1 MNRTLNTLLLG
12 LPLLLFGFSP
22 NGGDYGKALS
32 FQGQRGIST
41 ECYFLLKED
50 VRSNILSHLDASGF
64 GSQNLQECYAFLA
77 TEICDNGL
85 DDDGDGLTDCN
96 DADCNPNVN
105 FVVNQPTCSGGSVGS
120 IDLTVSG
127 STAPYSYLWGDMLP
141 EARWNFENNTND
153 VSGNGHHRTGLLP
166 TISPVGVESYSNT
179 DFKEGKYSFNFN
191 GGTMLRFGV
200 DGGFLETAFSAR
212 TYSLWVKPANLT
224 GIKVLFEQGGSTS
237 GLAARLNGNVL
248 TAAYR
253 ASNTQYTTGSLTFPA
268 DGAWH
273 HVAVV
278 FNNGTLTCYLDG
290 VASTNAT
297 STNTTIPANA
307 GDDGVGGRNST
318 DAFAHSASNYF
329 SGKMDDF
336 RIFYSALPASRIA
349 DIARNDGDRTSLA
362 TGNYNVT
369 VTGSIG
375 CSSVRSFTVNADN
388 NITNGGTI
396 GADEVS
402 CNNFNPTIMV
412 SFSDPI
418 GGSGTIQYIWQKST
432 NGGATWSTINNATAS
447 SYDPPTISETTQ
459 YRRGARR
466 TTCTPY
472 VYSNIVTKTPASCLE
487 NCGNNMDDDGDGLID
502 DEDPDCG
509 GNIMTVIPAGSYI
522 INMSVQPQTAN
533 NALKPYGLVWHLLHY
548 FETPVMW
555 SIDPEKNK
563 DGEDFKY
570 NGVKY
575 KGGPFIVSAEYRT
588 PSVDSLISA
597 WEAKG
602 VVGITTTSEF
612 TAPINRTLNYSMNW
626 TLNSVNDGIV
636 ENYLTRA
643 GIPETGY
650 DWTAPHELNCCND
663 VFLMPH
669 SEPEW
674 STHNRLYSWNDS
686 EANGGCAGA
695 LWAGCKA
702 GSTVEN
708 IFNPANPAQRMNFL
722 MLDPIAP
729 LNNPAVHDGDHEDG
743 TIPPPYSYGFPAH
756 PVMQFMGTMD
766 GAQEGGAEQIYLP
779 TNDWRPTTYVGLWD
793 ATHPDV
799 PLKSPGP
806 AAKMAFGPAFGDPNR
821 GYIMYEAG
829 HRVDGSDLPAN
840 IAAQR
845 AFFNFAFLAVGH
857 KAIKA
862 NANIP
867 EEMESGVAY
876 DLTASA
882 TGGSGVYNFHWETT
896 CGGTFS
902 NPHSANTSFTP
913 PNVLT
918 FSECYIK
925 VTVTDD
931 CGTRVGFQNIYL
943 RLRPRPMPPVAV
955 NDYEQTN
962 PGEAVT
968 VNALANDSD
977 PNMDPLVLKLLGNPN
992 TGNGVFVNNGNGSV
1006 TYTSRYDFEGVDQ
1019 INYEI
1024 CDNTSAA
1031 KGGPLCDTA
1040 TIFITVDWSDANGCL
1055 PNQYYGLEVL
1065 GNATSVIAQNS
1076 IGNPTQAL
1084 GAPVLVVNNNAYYA
1098 KIDNDGDY
1106 LVLDLGYNV
1115 PIGDTIWLH
1124 IGTDDGSAGT
1134 LQVRG
1139 SLTGTNYATGSDFYD
1154 LRTFATTK
1162 DLDNAVPLEDVV
1174 AYVPTT
1180 AAVRKLRFNRSA
1192 GAGKP
1197 SINGVRY
1204 INWDCL
1210 SAVPVANDDV
1220 AILCEDNTVIIE
1232 VLANDSDPED
1242 LPLSIDILTP
1252 PSNGIAVVLPDG
1264 TVRYKPNADY
1274 SGPDNFTYQA
1284 CNPRNLCDPATVN
1297 ITINDD
1303 FCPPGYYKISVA
1315 GACSGNCILS
1325 PNNPPD
1331 AINDFATTP
1340 LNTPVSIAVQSN
1352 DLDPSGLG
1360 LTTYLGYANPPDNG
1374 TVALDGNNIRYTPNN
1389 GFIGLDT
1396 FNYKICNVYG
1406 CDSALV
1412 IVDVLCADPQGGR
1425 AIQGFVFNDADGST
1439 TLNTDEI
1446 GISNV
1451 RVNLYKDTNSNGT
1464 LDAGETKIDSTL
1476 TDNFGNY
1483 VFRLE
1488 NGAIS
1493 SASSQTYYATVASGS
1508 VDNGYPI
1515 SNATGAPNGS
1525 FVKLNSGKYVI
1536 LQFANTIPTGSIV
1549 SIYLASD
1556 KKTGKADVTSS
1567 FDGVTY
1573 GNLSTWQPSYAND
1586 QGSPPPASAIQVFTY
1601 QVTAASGTKF
1611 IKIARTSNNIYVDAA
1626 SWKESTVIG
1635 SGGSYTISRSISSAT
1650 DDAEEEG
1657 PDGSN
1662 LGAGGMY
1669 LNSTDLEI
1677 VQDLESPSSGTQKIG
1692 LRFNSLNIPAG
1703 ATITSATLRFKA
1715 ITADSPNTNTGVTS
1729 LTIKGQAADNATTFE
1744 STTNNISN
1752 RALTTASTTWNPSSW
1767 VNGTAYTSPDL
1778 SAVVQEII
1786 GRPGWANGNSLAF
1799 VITGTGSRSA
1809 ISYDGSPAGAPVL
1822 EITYDLP
1829 SAATTS
1835 LPATEDAEIWT
1846 GSGGTTDNYG
1856 NCNILYFNGAPTQ
1869 RSLIKFNLSNIPD
1882 NATIISASLR
1892 MVKIGGSN
1900 TPTYFSAHK
1909 ITNNWTEGTGT
1920 CAGTSGVC
1928 NWNQRQTGINWTTAG
1943 GDFDAAAEATYLVS
1957 GNGVYN
1963 WNIPGM
1969 VQSWVTS
1976 PSANYG
1982 VLLKFVSE
1990 AGVNNEM
1997 EFASSEN
2004 ATIANRPQLEVVYTI
2019 PALNN
2024 HYVLQLN
2031 PTTLPQNA
2039 TLTTDNYEAAV
2050 ILNNG
2055 EVDCANNFGIITHLP
2070 PVALPDTAYADAGV
2084 AIQIPILNNDYDPE
2098 GTPLSVTLLTNPPY
2112 GTAVNNGSGVLTFT
2126 SNVGFTG
2133 WQTFLYKICDAGTP
2147 SLCDTTT
2154 VSVLVQPLVNRAP
2167 VAMDDYD
2174 TTFVNIP
2181 IETDVTANDFD
2192 PQFDEMSVSLSPG
2205 ILQPA
2210 NGTVEVISKNEI
2222 EYTPNPGF
2230 TGDDVYQYIVCDNRT
2245 PARCDT
2251 AKVFIHVKNNPPI
2264 ARPDFMLGQ
2273 VNTPLQIPVL
2283 INDFDLDGHAVVL
2296 MSAGTNA
2303 TPNNGQTKKGGTV
2316 TVNTNGTPSNFADD
2330 FVNYIPAPGF
2340 NGLDTFYYRVRDTG
2354 LPNGYDITWVEVRIT
2369 GLIDLELTKSVNPAV
2384 SGVNQ
2389 NVTFTLTL
2397 LNKGPANATGVRVK
2411 DKLTN
2416 SYQYV
2421 SDNAGGMYDPVSGVW
2436 YVPAIAVNQTR
2447 TLTITAKVL
2456 NAANTKNVTE
2466 VIAADQKDVD
2476 STPDNDDGDQS
2487 EDDEDAATPT
2497 LVEICGNGND
2507 DDGDGYADCA
2517 DADCSGV
2524 PNAGPDAVVCSGSSA
2539 TLTATATGP
2548 FSPYTITWSHSL
2560 GSGATKSV
2568 TPIAT
2573 TTYTVTITGSNG
2585 CTATDQ
2591 VVVTVSPRPTVTAG
2605 ASQTICNG
2613 TSATLTVSATGGA
2626 SPYTFAWSNGLGAGA
2641 SKTVTP
2647 SSTTTYTVTATDSYG
2662 CTATAQ
2668 TSVVVSAVPIAN
2680 AGPDIAIC
2688 DGNATFLSATGAGAP
2703 SPFTYNWSN
2712 GVSGASQ
2719 TVSPA
2724 ATTTYTVTVTSA
2736 NGCFATDSK
2745 LVTVQECVEIC
2756 NNGIDDDG
2764 NGQTDCADAVC
2775 GPTANAGT
2783 DISICPG
2790 NSALLSVGVTGGTA
2804 PYTYAWSHGLGA
2816 GVTKWVSPTVTTTYT
2831 VTVTSASGCTTTDQV
2846 SVIVM
2851 ACSEDCTNGIDDD
2864 GDGLVDC
2871 DDPNCTG
2878 VTAPVL
2884 VDDNYTT
2891 CPGMTYSERVTY
2903 NDGNLNNPVFSIAT
2917 MPTHGTVTI
2926 DWTGKFT
2933 YIPNSFLCVTDQ
2945 FTYQVC
2951 NQTTG
2956 CCDVATVTIVLGD
2969 NTPPLLTNVPADLTI
2984 SCDDAVPD
2992 APVVTVFDN
3001 CAGVFIDFDE
3011 TSSQNY
3017 VGACGS
3023 YTITRTWQATDFCGN
3038 TTTDDQKI
3046 TVVDQTKPE
3055 IFQVYT
3061 LEDGA
3066 KMVAGFAQRVTHD
3079 WKYVRFPIIFKTA
3092 PVILITPSTNVDATP
3107 VVAKV
3112 RNISTQGFEMR
3123 LREEESLD
3131 GLHGLESVSW
3141 VAVEATAQTAGF
3153 KMEAGTM
3160 ANVNENLNTINFAN
3174 SYSSEPIF
3182 FSAFN
3187 SDKQTDPATL
3197 RHTSLTGSNVQL
3209 FAQEEQSADT
3219 EVSRLNETVGYMTIE
3234 PGSALVDANG
3244 NVFGEA
3250 GKMNVTNAWATVNLT
3265 NRYTKPVVIIGG
3277 VTNKDAQPLTLRVR
3291 NITTGKFEVRLQE
3304 WNYLDGNHPAEN
3316 ISWMVVEGSI
3326 PANRDFYCDGN
3337 ADKLQENISIF
3348 ALDNCDDL
3356 VAFDYTE
3363 FSNIN
3368 NASMVSSHT
3377 WTAIDDCGNTT
3388 LLNRLDTCFVAA
3400 VKVKAGLYGPIT
3412 NNGGGSLMRDDLRSQ
3427 DLVPIVEPYSELPGY
3442 PYVDN
3447 VGATVT
3453 ICHHTGQA
3461 DQQTMDISV
3470 ADLEDHLSH
3479 GDVLGTCGLPPA
3491 SLPSGAANVQ
3501 FRTIANGLWT
3511 SASTWQGGQIPPTG
3525 NIAGKSISIEH
3536 HVELPNAN
3544 LDFKSNSK
3552 LYITNGGLKVTN
3564 GSIGMNN
3571 GSLIATNAKI
3581 EVTGDIYTWASSD
3594 LLEIK
3599 NSEVVVGGSFEN
3611 DKGIRKLNNVCLSI
3625 YNSYTTRSSNAIDTL
3640 KDVTMNVGAVVR
3652 IYNGSKLYAK
3662 DTKIRLANGNFIVE
3676 GTSLVDGNGLT
3687 LLLENGNVANLANTW
3702 TAVLDK
3708 YCVAGTHSIPA
3719 QYLPAVEE
3727 CSNITNLFQS
3737 CDPDNILISTGN
3749 GGGSG
3754 GGGTSNGDDQV
3765 YRASSGVIA
3774 PAVLDVTGP
3783 SAVVDWLLVELRN
3796 PDNLAQVLGY
3806 STVMM
3811 NRDGRVFTEEGDSVI
3826 IFKGL
3831 PEEEYVVSV
3840 RHRNHLGLM
3849 TEFPVFLTISN
3860 PPLIDFTNPT
3870 TPVKGNSAGRIF
3882 NGKRLM
3888 WGGDYNGDGRIIYQG
3903 PNNDV
3908 FYLFSKVLGAAEN
3921 TTNLA
3926 NFIIVGYEMHDFN
3939 LDGKVIYQGPNNDRA
3954 PLLYNTILSH
3964 AGNGSFLANYIVM
3977 DFIP

>member
-12 LPLLLFGFSP
+12 LPLLLFGFTP
-22 NGGDYGKALS
+22 NGGDFGKALS
-32 FQGQRGIST
+32 SQSQRGIST
-41 ECYFLLKED
+41 ECYFRLRED

-64 GSQNLQECYAFLA
+64 GSQNLRECYAFLA

-85 DDDGDGLTDCN
+85 DDDADGLTDCN
-96 DADCNPNVN
+96 DGDCNPNIS

-127 STAPYSYLWGDMLP
+127 STAPYAYLWGDMLP

-191 GGTMLRFGV
+191 GGTMLRFGI

-253 ASNTQYTTGSLTFPA
+253 ASTTQYTTGSLTFPA

-278 FNNGTLTCYLDG
+278 FSNGTLTCYLDG

-297 STNTTIPANA
+297 SANTTIPANA
-307 GDDGVGGRNST
+307 GDDAVGGRNST
-318 DAFAHSASNYF
+318 DAFAHSAGNYF

-362 TGNYNVT
+362 TGTYNVT

-388 NITNGGTI
+388 NITSGGTI
-396 GADEVS
+396 GDNEDN
-402 CNNFNPTIMV
+402 CNNFNPALIT
-412 SFSDPI
+412 SLSDPT
-418 GGSGTIQYIWQKST
+418 GGSGTIQYIWERSINAGVT
-432 NGGATWSTINNATAS
+432 WTVINGATSST
-447 SYDPPTISETTQ
+447 YDPSVISQTTK

-466 TTCTPY
+466 ATCTPY
-472 VYSNIVTKTPASCLE
+472 LYSNVVTKTPGNCPE
-487 NCGNNMDDDGDGLID
+487 NCGNNLDDDGDGLID

-509 GNIMTVIPAGSYI
+509 GNIMTVIPTGSYI
-522 INMSVQPQTAN
+522 INMSAQPQTAN

-555 SIDPEKNK
+555 SINPDKSK
-563 DGEDFKY
+563 DGVDFTY
-570 NGVKY
+570 NGIQY

-588 PSVDSLISA
+588 PSVDSLISV
-597 WEAKG
+597 WEAQG
-602 VVGITTTSEF
+602 VEGFTTTSEF

-674 STHNRLYSWNDS
+674 LTHNRLYSWNDS

-708 IFNPANPAQRMNFL
+708 IINPALPTQRMNFL
-722 MLDPIAP
+722 MLDPITP
-729 LNNPAVHDGDHEDG
+729 LTNPAVHDGDHEDG
-743 TIPPPYSYGFPAH
+743 TIPPPYSYAFPAH
-756 PVMQFMGTMD
+756 PIMQFMGTMD

-779 TNDWRPTTYVGLWD
+779 TNNWRPTTYVGQWD

-806 AAKMAFGPAFGDPNR
+806 AAKMAFGPAFGDPTR

-845 AFFNFAFLAVGH
+845 AFFNFAFLAVGQ

-867 EEMESGVAY
+867 EDMESGVAY
-876 DLTASA
+876 NLSASA

-902 NPHSANTSFTP
+902 NPYSANTSFTP

-962 PGEAVT
+962 PGESVT

-977 PNMDPLVLKLLGNPN
+977 PNMDPLVVKLLGNPN
-992 TGNGVFVNNGNGSV
+992 TGNGIFVNNGNGSV
-1006 TYTSRYDFEGVDQ
+1006 TYTSRYDFEGIDQ

-1024 CDNTSAA
+1024 CDNTSVAN
-1031 KGGPLCDTA
+1031 GGPLCDTA

-1055 PNQYYGLEVL
+1055 PNQYWGVSAQ
-1065 GNATSVIAQNS
+1065 GNATSVLAQNS

-1084 GAPVLVVNNNAYYA
+1084 GVPVLVVNNSTYYA
-1098 KIDNDGDY
+1098 KIDGDADY
-1106 LVLDLGYNV
+1106 LVLDLGYDV

-1124 IGTDDGSAGT
+1124 IGSDDGSSSTLRVTGT
-1134 LQVRG
+1134 LN
-1139 SLTGTNYATGSDFYD
+1139 STSYTTGAGFYD
-1154 LRTFATTK
+1154 LQSYTTVK
-1162 DLDNAVPLEDVV
+1162 DMNDAAPKEDVV
-1174 AYVPTT
+1174 AFVPSTGK
-1180 AAVRKLRFNRSA
+1180 VRRLRFVRSA

-1197 SINGVRY
+1197 CINGVRY
-1204 INWDCL
+1204 IDMNCL
-1210 SAVPVANDDV
+1210 SAVPVANDD
-1220 AILCEDNTVIIE
+1220 AASLCEDNTVIIE

-1242 LPLSIDILTP
+1242 LPLSINILTP
-1252 PSNGIAVVLPDG
+1252 PSNGVAVVLPDG

-1303 FCPPGYYKISVA
+1303 FCPPGYYKVSVA

-1340 LNTPVSIAVQSN
+1340 VNTPVTIAVQTN
-1352 DLDPSGLG
+1352 DIDPSGLG
-1360 LTTYLGYANPPDNG
+1360 LTTYLGYSNPPDNG

-1439 TLNTDEI
+1439 ALNTDEV

-1451 RVNLYKDTNSNGT
+1451 RVNLYKDTNANGT

-1483 VFRLE
+1483 VFQLE

-1493 SASSQTYYATVASGS
+1493 SASSQTHYATVATGS

-1515 SNATGAPNGS
+1515 SNSTGAPNGS

-1556 KKTGKADVTSS
+1556 KKTGKADITSS

-1601 QVTAASGTKF
+1601 QVTAATGMKF
-1611 IKIARTSNNIYVDAA
+1611 IKIARTSNNIYVDAV
-1626 SWKESTVIG
+1626 SWKESTVVG
-1635 SGGSYTISRSISSAT
+1635 SGGSYSISRSINASS

-1657 PDGSN
+1657 PDGAN

-1677 VQDLESPSSGTQKIG
+1677 VQDLQSPSSGTQKIG
-1692 LRFNSLNIPAG
+1692 LRFSSLSIPPG

-1715 ITADSPNTNTGVTS
+1715 ITADSPNTNSGVTS
-1729 LTIKGQAADNATTFE
+1729 LTIKGQAADNAITFA

-1752 RALTTASTTWNPSSW
+1752 RVLTTASTSWNPSTW

-1778 SAVVQEII
+1778 SAVVQEIV
-1786 GRPGWANGNSLAF
+1786 GRPGWSNGNSLAF
-1799 VITGTGSRSA
+1799 VISGTGSRSA
-1809 ISYDGSPAGAPVL
+1809 SSFDGSAADAPVL
-1822 EITYDLP
+1822 NITYSTGGGNSNHFILQVN
-1829 SAATTS
+1829 
-1835 LPATEDAEIWT
+1835 PAT
-1846 GSGGTTDNYG
+1846 
-1856 NCNILYFNGAPTQ
+1856 FP
-1869 RSLIKFNLSNIPD
+1869 P
-1882 NATIISASLR
+1882 
-1892 MVKIGGSN
+1892 
-1900 TPTYFSAHK
+1900 
-1909 ITNNWTEGTGT
+1909 
-1920 CAGTSGVC
+1920 
-1928 NWNQRQTGINWTTAG
+1928 
-1943 GDFDAAAEATYLVS
+1943 
-1957 GNGVYN
+1957 
-1963 WNIPGM
+1963 
-1969 VQSWVTS
+1969 
-1976 PSANYG
+1976 
-1982 VLLKFVSE
+1982 
-1990 AGVNNEM
+1990 
-1997 EFASSEN
+1997 
-2004 ATIANRPQLEVVYTI
+2004 
-2019 PALNN
+2019 
-2024 HYVLQLN
+2024 
-2031 PTTLPQNA
+2031 NA
-2039 TLTTDNYEAAV
+2039 TLTTDNSESAV
-2050 ILNNG
+2050 VLNNG

-2084 AIQIPILNNDYDPE
+2084 SIQIPILNNDYDPE

-2112 GTAVNNGSGVLTFT
+2112 GTAVNNGSGILTFT
-2126 SNVGFTG
+2126 SNAGFTG

-2167 VAMDDYD
+2167 EAMDDYD
-2174 TTFVNIP
+2174 TTFVNMP

-2192 PQFDEMSVSLSPG
+2192 AQFDVMAVSLSPG

-2210 NGTVEVISKNEI
+2210 NGTVVVISKNEI
-2222 EYTPNPGF
+2222 EYIPNPGF
-2230 TGDDVYQYIVCDNRT
+2230 TGDDVYQYIVCDDRT
-2245 PARCDT
+2245 PSRCDT
-2251 AKVFIHVKNNPPI
+2251 AKVFIHVKNNPPV
-2264 ARPDFMLGQ
+2264 ARPDFMTGQ

-2283 INDFDLDGHAVVL
+2283 SNDFDLDGHAVVL

-2303 TPNNGQTKKGGTV
+2303 TPTNGQTKKGGTV
-2316 TVNTNGTPSNFADD
+2316 TVNTNGTPGNFADD
-2330 FVNYIPAPGF
+2330 YINYVPAPGF
-2340 NGLDTFYYRVRDTG
+2340 VGVDTFFYRVRDTG

-2397 LNKGPANATGVRVK
+2397 LNKGPANASGVLVK

-2416 SYQYV
+2416 SYQHI

-2456 NAANTKNVTE
+2456 NGTNTKNVTE

-2497 LVEICGNGND
+2497 LVEICGNGTD

-2517 DADCSGV
+2517 DTDCSGV
-2524 PNAGPDAVVCSGSSA
+2524 PNAGPDAIVCTGSS
-2539 TLTATATGP
+2539 TSLSATATGP
-2548 FSPYTITWSHSL
+2548 FSPYTFTWSHSL
-2560 GSGATKSV
+2560 GSGAAKTV
-2568 TPIAT
+2568 TPIST
-2573 TTYTVTITGSNG
+2573 TTYTVTITGTNG

-2591 VVVTVSPRPTVTAG
+2591 VVVTVNPRPTVTAG

-2613 TSATLTVSATGGA
+2613 TSATLTVSASNGA
-2626 SPYTFAWSNGLGAGA
+2626 SPYTFAWSNGLGTGA

-2668 TSVVVSAVPIAN
+2668 TSVVVSAVPVAN

-2688 DGNATFLSATGAGAP
+2688 DDNATFLSATGSGAP

-2712 GVSGASQ
+2712 GVSGATQ

-2745 LVTVQECVEIC
+2745 LVTVQACVEIC

-2764 NGQTDCADAVC
+2764 NGQTDCADPIC
-2775 GPTANAGT
+2775 GPTANAGS

-2790 NSALLSVGVTGGTA
+2790 NSALLSVGVTGGAA
-2804 PYTYAWSHGLGA
+2804 PYTYAWSNGLGA
-2816 GVTKWVSPTVTTTYT
+2816 GATKWVSPTTTTTYT
-2831 VTVTSASGCTTTDQV
+2831 VTVTSASGCTSTDQV

-2884 VDDNYTT
+2884 VDDNYIT
-2891 CPGMTYSERVTY
+2891 CPGMTYSDRVTY
-2903 NDGNLNNPVFSIAT
+2903 NDGNLNNPVFSIVT

-2951 NQTTG
+2951 NQTSG
-2956 CCDVATVTIVLGD
+2956 CCDVANVTIVLGD

-3023 YTITRTWQATDFCGN
+3023 YTITRTWTATDFCGN
-3038 TTTDDQKI
+3038 VATDNQKI
-3046 TVVDQTKPE
+3046 TVLDQTKPE

-3061 LEDGA
+3061 LDDGS
-3066 KMVAGFAQRVTHD
+3066 KLVAGFAQRVTHD

-3092 PVILITPSTNVDATP
+3092 PVILVTPSTNVDATP
-3107 VVAKV
+3107 VAAKV
-3112 RNISTQGFEMR
+3112 RNITTQGFEMR
-3123 LREEESLD
+3123 LREEEALD

-3141 VAVEATAQTAGF
+3141 VAVEATAQTNGF

-3174 SYSSEPIF
+3174 SYAVAPIF

-3197 RHTSLTGSNVQL
+3197 RHTSLTGTNVQL

-3219 EVSRLNETVGYMTIE
+3219 EVSRLNETVGYMAIE
-3234 PGSALVDANG
+3234 PGSTLVDASG
-3244 NVFGEA
+3244 NDFGEA
-3250 GKMNVTNAWATVNLT
+3250 GTMNVTNAWATVNLA
-3265 NRYTKPVVIIGG
+3265 NRYTKPVIIIGG
-3277 VTNKDAQPLTLRVR
+3277 VTNKDAQPVTVRVR
-3291 NITTGKFEVRLQE
+3291 NVTTNKFEVRLQE
-3304 WNYLDGNHPAEN
+3304 WNYLDGNHPAEA

-3326 PANRDFYCDGN
+3326 PANRDFYCDGK
-3337 ADKLQENISIF
+3337 ADNLQENINIF

-3363 FSNIN
+3363 FSSID
-3368 NASMVSSHT
+3368 NASMVSNHA

-3400 VKVKAGLYGPIT
+3400 VQVKAGLYGPIT
-3412 NNGGGSLMRDDLRSQ
+3412 NNGGSNLMRDDLRSQ

-3447 VGATVT
+3447 VGTTVT
-3453 ICHHTGQA
+3453 ICHHPDQV
-3461 DQQTMDISV
+3461 DQQAMDISLD
-3470 ADLEDHLSH
+3470 DLQMHLDH
-3479 GDVLGTCGLPPA
+3479 GDVIGSCGLPPA
-3491 SLPSGAANVQ
+3491 SLPSESPSAN
-3501 FRTIANGLWT
+3501 FRTIADGLWT
-3511 SASTWQGGQIPPTG
+3511 NAATWQGGLIPPTG
-3525 NIAGKSISIEH
+3525 NVTNKIISIEH
-3536 HVELPNAN
+3536 DIELPTGDITLKNG
-3544 LDFKSNSK
+3544 SK
-3552 LYITNGGLKVTN
+3552 LFVTNSSLKFTN
-3564 GSIGMNN
+3564 GSLTLFNSELFISN
-3571 GSLIATNAKI
+3571 SVVEIS
-3581 EVTGDIYTWASSD
+3581 GDIYSWTGLVKID
-3594 LLEIK
+3594 VK
-3599 NSEVVVGGSFEN
+3599 NSEIKTGGDFVNES
-3611 DKGIRKLNNVCLSI
+3611 GIRKLDNVCVTVGNNYVCGYSGVV
-3625 YNSYTTRSSNAIDTL
+3625 DTL
-3640 KDVTMNVGAVVR
+3640 INTTVNVQAIVR
-3652 IYNGSKLYAK
+3652 IYNSGKVYVKDSKF
-3662 DTKIRLANGNFIVE
+3662 RLANGNFQLE
-3676 GTSLVDGNGLT
+3676 GSSLINGTGLT
-3687 LLLENGNVANLANTW
+3687 LLLENGNLVSPVDGWAAGVN
-3702 TAVLDK
+3702 K
-3708 YCVAGTHSIPA
+3708 YCIAGTQSIPT

-3737 CDPDNILISTGN
+3737 CDPDNILINAGN

-3754 GGGTSNGDDQV
+3754 GSGTNNGDDQV
-3765 YRASSGVIA
+3765 YRASTGVIA

-3806 STVMM
+3806 STVVM

-3860 PPLIDFTNPT
+3860 PPLVDFTDTT
-3870 TPVKGNSAGRIF
+3870 TPVKGSSAGRIH